1 MKFNPRIKKIIK
13 KTTPNFI
20 LNIYREAIINKKLKI
35 ISKLSREEKISYIYK
50 NNIWGEDEDKNFSS
64 GTGAHNPN
72 IINPYIEVVKEFL
85 KKKHMP
91 TLTDCGCG
99 DFNVGKNFLSLSKK
113 YYAIDIFQDIID
125 LNKSKFNYKNI
136 EFLKL
141 DIVEDN
147 IPSADIC
154 IVRQVLQHFSNQDI
168 FSFIKNIKNKFKF
181 LLITEHLPDGKFKS
195 NIDMQTSFI
204 VRSRFNSGV
213 LLHEKPFEIKF
224 KQMNEL
230 QRLRVSTA
238 PYKGVISTI
247 LYEF

>member
-13 KTTPNFI
+13 KTIPNFI

-35 ISKLSREEKISYIYK
+35 ISKLSREEKFSYIYK

-64 GTGAHNPN
+64 GTGARNPD

-99 DFNVGKNFLSLSKK
+99 DFNVGKN
-113 YYAIDIFQDIID
+113 
-125 LNKSKFNYKNI
+125 I

-141 DIVEDN
+141 DIVKDN

-204 VRSRFNSGV
+204 VRTRFNSGV

-230 QRLRVSTA
+230 LRVSAA

>member
-1 MKFNPRIKKIIK
+1 
-13 KTTPNFI
+13 
-20 LNIYREAIINKKLKI
+20 
-35 ISKLSREEKISYIYK
+35 
-50 NNIWGEDEDKNFSS
+50 
-64 GTGAHNPN
+64 
-72 IINPYIEVVKEFL
+72 
-85 KKKHMP
+85 MP

-204 VRSRFNSGV
+204 VRTRFNSGV

-230 QRLRVSTA
+230 LRVSAA